1 MREGVGDALPPPSPP
16 ISLLLIPNTI
26 LVLLHFRFSGRRR
39 GRTLHCPPSAGA
51 ELNVAA
57 IDDQFKCKIKGFET
71 RLLTV
76 SLGCVPVGLGIALLL
91 KVARVL
97 VSYTLP
103 SPSPSPPSRL

>member
-1 MREGVGDALPPPSPP
+1 MREGVGDALPPPPPSLPP

-26 LVLLHFRFSGRRR
+26 LVLLHFRRR

-51 ELNVAA
+51 ELNVAD

>member
-39 GRTLHCPPSAGA
+39 GRTLHCPPSARE
-51 ELNVAA
+51 ELNVA

-97 VSYTLP
+97 VSHTL
-103 SPSPSPPSRL
+103 PSPSPPSRL